1 MNAARLAYVLIGVLA
16 VSGPFSP
23 SYAAA
28 DTTKSSLATVAI
40 PPGSRGQN
48 EAPPPLDRASKHP
61 PRSGDTDL
69 PLQFVAGS
77 IRARIS
83 PEMDIGRLMSKYGL
97 NGTAVRINHPPFGRA
112 ALRAGLDREY
122 RIPVPS
128 GSEKDTVR
136 LFAQHPDEWEFVQMD
151 WVQQDLLTLSPN
163 DSLYQAGYQGNL
175 AALGMPSAW
184 DITVASSSIVIA
196 FIGTGIRAT
205 NQDLAGKQVL
215 GRDFSVYPAVNIE
228 PGTAH
233 DPCDHETLVA
243 GAGAAVTNN
252 GTGIAGTGFNSAI
265 MPVKAWT
272 DTCQRSANY
281 TRADAISWAFDN
293 GAAVINLS
301 YEHYDPDGGEANI
314 INSIYSYGGHV
325 VASAGND
332 NRDTATYPTYPC
344 SGPGVFCIGA
354 SDNSGNRWKTGDT
367 SQCYFPTPDPGTTT
381 PSYCGSNFGTDVD
394 YAAPG
399 IGIWSTSNVSDATYE
414 AGTGTSMAAPQA
426 AGILALLKS
435 TGCTPPRSHEALY
448 NTASRAMSP
457 WTTFGFINAGSALHW
472 FGASCPA

>member
-48 EAPPPLDRASKHP
+48 EAP
-61 PRSGDTDL
+61 L

-112 ALRAGLDREY
+112 ALRAGLDRDY

-136 LFAQHPDEWEFVQMD
+136 LFAQHPDEWEFVQID

-184 DITVASSSIVIA
+184 DVTVASSSIVIA
-196 FIGTGIRAT
+196 FIGTGIRAIT
-205 NQDLAGKQVL
+205 RPSL
-215 GRDFSVYPAVNIE
+215 PA
-228 PGTAH
+228 
-233 DPCDHETLVA
+233 
-243 GAGAAVTNN
+243 
-252 GTGIAGTGFNSAI
+252 
-265 MPVKAWT
+265 
-272 DTCQRSANY
+272 
-281 TRADAISWAFDN
+281 
-293 GAAVINLS
+293 
-301 YEHYDPDGGEANI
+301 
-314 INSIYSYGGHV
+314 
-325 VASAGND
+325 
-332 NRDTATYPTYPC
+332 
-344 SGPGVFCIGA
+344 
-354 SDNSGNRWKTGDT
+354 
-367 SQCYFPTPDPGTTT
+367 
-381 PSYCGSNFGTDVD
+381 
-394 YAAPG
+394 
-399 IGIWSTSNVSDATYE
+399 
-414 AGTGTSMAAPQA
+414 
-426 AGILALLKS
+426 
-435 TGCTPPRSHEALY
+435 
-448 NTASRAMSP
+448 
-457 WTTFGFINAGSALHW
+457 
-472 FGASCPA
+472 PARP

>member
-136 LFAQHPDEWEFVQMD
+136 LFAQHPDEWEFVQID

-272 DTCQRSANY
+272 GHLSAV
-281 TRADAISWAFDN
+281 RELHKGRCDL
-293 GAAVINLS
+293 V
-301 YEHYDPDGGEANI
+301 
-314 INSIYSYGGHV
+314 
-325 VASAGND
+325 
-332 NRDTATYPTYPC
+332 
-344 SGPGVFCIGA
+344 GV
-354 SDNSGNRWKTGDT
+354 R
-367 SQCYFPTPDPGTTT
+367 
-381 PSYCGSNFGTDVD
+381 
-394 YAAPG
+394 
-399 IGIWSTSNVSDATYE
+399 
-414 AGTGTSMAAPQA
+414 
-426 AGILALLKS
+426 
-435 TGCTPPRSHEALY
+435 
-448 NTASRAMSP
+448 
-457 WTTFGFINAGSALHW
+457 
-472 FGASCPA
+472 